1 MHFHEIN
8 DHVIE
13 QIVVHEALLAAIFST
28 LISSLCIL
36 ASLRM
41 FRSIAGARTRDRSG
55 FAVLLLIESAISL
68 GCDLL
73 NLIGLLV
80 MVANQTTK
88 AAPLCSPTR
97 VTFDALNHLTLSIH
111 LTLGLVRAGI
121 FQPLFI
127 ASSDDHSDKGHGDD
141 GGHKKSQLA
150 RCAWFRSL
158 RPRGWRPRVPLDPA
172 AAHGHDLMFAV
183 VGFVLE
189 HLRRVLVL
197 GVVIG
202 YPTVKTMSLV
212 FGCREFG
219 PALSDVTESA
229 GAAAEYWSS
238 AFKFCS
244 ATLLVV
250 GLLLALCMSMGLHVL
265 RGRRELYTTVHG
277 AIYVFRHLDQCLWA
291 QVYRVVL
298 LVVGA
303 IIFPQLPLY
312 LGMTL
317 LSFALRI
324 HLALQI
330 AYFRSLAKLL
340 THSAWLR
347 EQLLGPGAGAAIACD
362 PPSMVPSSATAA
374 VIPRAHSSVTGSW
387 TTAVAGTVQA
397 GPQTA
402 HSVASVTVREEPT
415 RRGAGHASHQ
425 HLQHGQ
431 HGAAPAPSVLVSLPY
446 EKTTAAG
453 LGKDEIRGSAGAG
466 AR

>member
-1 MHFHEIN
+1 MHDRVLEL
-8 DHVIE
+8 
-13 QIVVHEALLAAIFST
+13 IVVHEALLAAIFSA

-41 FRSIAGARTRDRSG
+41 FRSIAGARTHDRSG

-68 GCDLL
+68 ACDLL
-73 NLIGLLV
+73 NLTGLLI
-80 MVANQTTK
+80 MVANKSTQ

-121 FQPLFI
+121 FQPLFV
-127 ASSDDHSDKGHGDD
+127 ASSKDRPQKGYDDD
-141 GGHKKSQLA
+141 GGHTKSQPA
-150 RCAWFRSL
+150 HCAWFRSL
-158 RPRGWRPRVPLDPA
+158 CSHGWRPRVPLDQA
-172 AAHGHDLMFAV
+172 AAHGHDRMFAV
-183 VGFVLE
+183 VGFALE

-197 GVVIG
+197 AVVIG

-212 FGCREFG
+212 DGCHEFG

-238 AFKFCS
+238 AFRFCS
-244 ATLLVV
+244 TTLLVV

-265 RGRRELYTTVHG
+265 RRRRELYTTVHG
-277 AIYVFRHLDQCLWA
+277 AIYVFRHLDQCLWT
-291 QVYRVVL
+291 QVYTVL
-298 LVVGA
+298 LLVIGA
-303 IIFPQLPLY
+303 IVFPQLPLY

-317 LSFALRI
+317 LSFALRV

-330 AYFRSLAKLL
+330 AYFRSFAKLL

-347 EQLLGPGAGAAIACD
+347 EQLLGPGAGAAIARY
-362 PPSMVPSSATAA
+362 PPPLVPSNAVAAA

-387 TTAVAGTVQA
+387 TTTVAGTIQA

-402 HSVASVTVREEPT
+402 HSVPSVTVREEPT
-415 RRGAGHASHQ
+415 RRGAGHASQQ
-425 HLQHGQ
+425 HLHHHQ
-431 HGAAPAPSVLVSLPY
+431 HGAAAAPTVLVSLPY
-446 EKTTAAG
+446 ERSTTAG
-453 LGKDEIRGSAGAG
+453 LGNDDRISAGVV
-466 AR
+466 R